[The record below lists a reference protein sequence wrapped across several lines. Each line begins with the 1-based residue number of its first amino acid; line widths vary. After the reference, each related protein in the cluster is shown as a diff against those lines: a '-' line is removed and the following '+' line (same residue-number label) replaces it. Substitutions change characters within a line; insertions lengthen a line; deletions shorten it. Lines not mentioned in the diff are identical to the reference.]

1 MRLILVRH
9 GATDWNQQRRVQG
22 LSNLGLNETGKRQ
35 AEALAQALKNERV
48 DAIYTSP
55 LRRAQETARAIARFH
70 KVEVVTLDGLIE
82 LDVGEVDGMTYEDMR
97 IHHGEFFTK
106 WMADFTAVRLP
117 GGGTVPEL
125 RDQCCAAVKDILG
138 KQRTVAGEKCGDEDR
153 VVVAVTHFFPIMCII
168 CDTLG
173 LALTYFRR
181 FRLDVASM
189 CTLDF
194 NPERA
199 VLVSFNDTCHLR

>member
-22 LSNLGLNETGKRQ
+22 LSNLGLNETGIKQ
-35 AEALAQALKNERV
+35 AEALSQSLKDVKV

-55 LRRAQETARAIARFH
+55 LRRAQETARAISRFYQ
-70 KVEVVTLDGLIE
+70 VEVVALDGLKE
-82 LDVGEVDGMTYEDMR
+82 LDVGEVDGLTYEEMR
-97 IHHGEFFTK
+97 IHHSEFFTK
-106 WMADFTAVRLP
+106 WMSDFTSVRLP

-125 RDQCCAAVKDILG
+125 RDQCCAAVKDILE
-138 KQRTVAGEKCGDEDR
+138 KQQTVAGEKCGDEDK

-173 LALTYFRR
+173 LDLSYCRR
-181 FRLDVASM
+181 LRLDVASM
-189 CTLDF
+189 CTLEF

>member
-9 GATDWNQQRRVQG
+9 GATDLNQQRRVQG

-35 AEALAQALKNERV
+35 AEALAQALKDVKV
-48 DAIYTSP
+48 DTIYCSP
-55 LRRAQETARAIARFH
+55 LRRAQETAHIISHFH
-70 KVEVVTLDGLIE
+70 QVDVVTLEGLKE
-82 LDVGEVDGMTYEDMR
+82 LDVGEVDGMTYDEMR
-97 IHHGEFFTK
+97 ISHNEFFTK

-125 RDQCCAAVKDILG
+125 RDQCCAAVKDILE
-138 KQRTVAGEKCGDEDR
+138 KQQTAAGEKCGDGDK
-153 VVVAVTHFFPIMCII
+153 VVVAVTHLFPIMSII

-194 NPERA
+194 TPERA